1 MRAMP
6 FTHFA
11 ALWQPG
17 CTSRTVGAIVS
28 VLLSTVLLAWVA
40 AGTTGKGDATPIL
53 VDRGACVARA

>member
-6 FTHFA
+6 ITHFA
-11 ALWQPG
+11 ALWQPS

-40 AGTTGKGDATPIL
+40 AGMT
-53 VDRGACVARA
+53 

>member
-11 ALWQPG
+11 ALWQPS

-40 AGTTGKGDATPIL
+40 AGMT
-53 VDRGACVARA
+53 